1 MEPTHRY
8 PGLFDP
14 SQETPKPAVA
24 VNAETEAESETDR
37 EQLRSLAQDIVKY
50 CPGLASMLLAFRS
63 CPPYIGLN

>member
-14 SQETPKPAVA
+14 SHEIPKPAVA
-24 VNAETEAESETDR
+24 VTEASHESEPDR
-37 EQLRSLAQDIVKY
+37 EELRQIAEDIVKY
-50 CPGLASMLLAFRS
+50 CPGLASMLIAFRS

>member
-14 SQETPKPAVA
+14 SLEPSKPAVA
-24 VNAETEAESETDR
+24 VTEAGHESEPDR
-37 EQLRSLAQDIVKY
+37 EELRQIAEDIVKY
-50 CPGLASMLLAFRS
+50 CPGLASMLIAFRS

>member
-1 MEPTHRY
+1 MEPTHRF

-14 SQETPKPAVA
+14 SQEAPQPTVA
-24 VNAETEAESETDR
+24 VTEGESKPEPAR
-37 EQLRSLAQDIVKY
+37 EELRQIAADIVKY

>member
-8 PGLFDP
+8 PGFFDP
-14 SQETPKPAVA
+14 GEEPPKPAVA
-24 VNAETEAESETDR
+24 VTDAEPEPEPDHA
-37 EQLRSLAQDIVKY
+37 QLRQVAEDIVKY